1 MELLKRDS
9 AWFLSPAGSKVFSDL
24 TSLEDRSV
32 FLYSYLR
39 TVAKPEFEQDRILFK
54 IAFFLA
60 DGVMGSSLPYQSYPD
75 VIHPGK
81 NPFVSYVA
89 RTEHFPGQS
98 PLFYIFLSILHGIA
112 DPMNSNDW
120 VYDAASEDTEH
131 LRTKLES
138 LGKDFCPDPSLLADP
153 DAYAID
159 PSLEAVQMKLI
170 WLLGQS

>member
-81 NPFVSYVA
+81 NPFVNPA
-89 RTEHFPGQS
+89 GWQ
-98 PLFYIFLSILHGIA
+98 IFL
-112 DPMNSNDW
+112 
-120 VYDAASEDTEH
+120 DAVEARCVDFE
-131 LRTKLES
+131 KL
-138 LGKDFCPDPSLLADP
+138 G
-153 DAYAID
+153 Y
-159 PSLEAVQMKLI
+159 
-170 WLLGQS
+170 